1 MSGEATTSAGVCY
14 RHPERQSW
22 VLCQRCGRT
31 ICPECQTQAAVG
43 VQCPEC
49 VREGRAVTRPTASRS
64 RLARMFRP
72 GGTTPVVT
80 ISIGAACVL
89 LYVLQLVTGGAVTSA
104 LLMNP
109 SAIASEPWRL
119 LTSAFVHSPSS
130 FLHIAFNMYA
140 LAIFGPL
147 LESFLGRGRFLALYL
162 LSALGGNVAGVLL
175 YQAAVVSGGATI
187 VLTNGFLQPS
197 LSLGASGAIFGLMGA
212 LLGLRK
218 ALGVQITQLLVVLG
232 LNVVIGFLVPNIA
245 WEAHLGGLAVG
256 FAIGTL
262 FSRTRRPAQK
272 RLRILGLIT
281 IGAVLVVICLTSV
294 LMAPGAYS

>member
-1 MSGEATTSAGVCY
+1 M
-14 RHPERQSW
+14 
-22 VLCQRCGRT
+22 
-31 ICPECQTQAAVG
+31 
-43 VQCPEC
+43 
-49 VREGRAVTRPTASRS
+49 
-64 RLARMFRP
+64 
-72 GGTTPVVT
+72 
-80 ISIGAACVL
+80 
-89 LYVLQLVTGGAVTSA
+89 
-104 LLMNP
+104 
-109 SAIASEPWRL
+109 
-119 LTSAFVHSPSS
+119 
-130 FLHIAFNMYA
+130 
-140 LAIFGPL
+140 
-147 LESFLGRGRFLALYL
+147 
-162 LSALGGNVAGVLL
+162 LL

>member
-49 VREGRAVTRPTASRS
+49 VREGRAATRPTASRS

>member
-1 MSGEATTSAGVCY
+1 
-14 RHPERQSW
+14 
-22 VLCQRCGRT
+22 
-31 ICPECQTQAAVG
+31 
-43 VQCPEC
+43 
-49 VREGRAVTRPTASRS
+49 
-64 RLARMFRP
+64 MFRP

>member
-31 ICPECQTQAAVG
+31 ICPECQTQAAVR

-49 VREGRAVTRPTASRS
+49 VREGRAATRPTASRS

>member
-49 VREGRAVTRPTASRS
+49 VREGRAATRPTASRS

-175 YQAAVVSGGATI
+175 YQAAVVSGGPTI

>member
-49 VREGRAVTRPTASRS
+49 VREGRAATRPTASRS

-232 LNVVIGFLVPNIA
+232 LNVVVGFLVPNIA

>member
-1 MSGEATTSAGVCY
+1 MTGEAATAAGVCY
-14 RHPERQSW
+14 RHPDRQSW

-49 VREGRAVTRPTASRS
+49 VREGRAATRPTASRS

-72 GGTTPVVT
+72 GGTTPVVSM
-80 ISIGAACVL
+80 SIGALCVL

-109 SAIASEPWRL
+109 SVIVSEPWRL

-140 LAIFGPL
+140 LAIFGPV
-147 LESFLGRGRFLALYL
+147 LESFLGRSRFLAMYL
-162 LSALGGNVAGVLL
+162 LAAFGGNVAGVLI
-175 YQAAVVSGGATI
+175 YQLAVVTGGASI
-187 VLTNGFLQPS
+187 VLTNGFLQPAA
-197 LSLGASGAIFGLMGA
+197 SLGASGAIFGLMGA
-212 LLGLRK
+212 LLALRK

-256 FAIGTL
+256 FAVGTL
-262 FSRTRRPAQK
+262 FSRLRRPTQK
-272 RLRILGLIT
+272 RQRILGLVT
-281 IGAVLVVICLTSV
+281 IGAVLVVICIASV
-294 LMAPGAYS
+294 LAAPGAYS